1 MGRRDDG
8 ELDLSLFNNV
18 KDLSEKRQSD
28 RRQSD
33 RRQSDRRQ
41 SDRRKT
47 NSSRRRDSAR
57 YIDDAKSSRKN
68 VRKKKKGKAFKVLL
82 TFLIFI
88 LILVGGTV
96 AAIRFVPGAKEYLLS
111 SCAAPL
117 LKCVLSEDAYNNIFD
132 EDFDKD
138 DIIVNEGVNKEK
150 FTGYYTIALFG
161 IDSRDGSMDAGVNS
175 DSIIIASI
183 NQDTGHV
190 VLSSVYRDTWLNI
203 PDKDGDF
210 DEDNFRKINSAYCS
224 GGVSSAINTMNTNF
238 DLNISDYVTINF
250 AGLATII
257 DMLGGI
263 DLNITEAEMDNLND
277 YLDETKEITG
287 MDADY
292 VTEYGNVHLN
302 GVQATV
308 YCRIRYS
315 AFYDE
320 EGNRYVDDMGR
331 TARQRY
337 VLSLMIEKAKNA
349 GVSKLL
355 DIAETIFSGREDIIR
370 TSIPYDDM
378 MEMIPA
384 FIDFEL
390 GETKGF
396 PFTYAYPD
404 KSLTNGESA
413 VAVGGLS
420 YNVGLLHEFLYG
432 DKEYTP
438 SNRVQW
444 IDRKLY
450 ELIGVEDMTVKNDN

>member
-1 MGRRDDG
+1 
-8 ELDLSLFNNV
+8 
-18 KDLSEKRQSD
+18 
-28 RRQSD
+28 
-33 RRQSDRRQ
+33 
-41 SDRRKT
+41 
-47 NSSRRRDSAR
+47 
-57 YIDDAKSSRKN
+57 
-68 VRKKKKGKAFKVLL
+68 
-82 TFLIFI
+82 
-88 LILVGGTV
+88 
-96 AAIRFVPGAKEYLLS
+96 
-111 SCAAPL
+111 
-117 LKCVLSEDAYNNIFD
+117 
-132 EDFDKD
+132 
-138 DIIVNEGVNKEK
+138 
-150 FTGYYTIALFG
+150 
-161 IDSRDGSMDAGVNS
+161 MDAGVNS

-308 YCRIRYS
+308 YCRLRYS

-396 PFTYAYPD
+396 PFTYASQPSCSQSS
-404 KSLTNGESA
+404 KNSCVPKLLSSTTPPQCVLIIFLRVSLGPI
-413 VAVGGLS
+413 
-420 YNVGLLHEFLYG
+420 
-432 DKEYTP
+432 P
-438 SNRVQW
+438 SFQ
-444 IDRKLY
+444 
-450 ELIGVEDMTVKNDN
+450 